1 MCVIYMVDNLCMED
15 QMHPNGI
22 FVDPQDS
29 IIKDFGTKRKLY
41 TSETVV
47 MSRQFILLYFVFVF
61 SYRQLIM
68 SFVIG

>member
-1 MCVIYMVDNLCMED
+1 MVDNLCMED

-29 IIKDFGTKRKLY
+29 IIKDVGTKRKLY
-41 TSETVV
+41 TCTSKTVV